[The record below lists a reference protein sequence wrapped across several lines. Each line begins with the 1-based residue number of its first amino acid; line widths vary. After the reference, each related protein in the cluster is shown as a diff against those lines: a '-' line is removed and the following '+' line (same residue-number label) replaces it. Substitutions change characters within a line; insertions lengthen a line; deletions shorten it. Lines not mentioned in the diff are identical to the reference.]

1 MNRYWMLALLFV
13 MSLITYLDRVCIST
27 AKGPIASD
35 LALGDEAMGMVFGAF
50 ALGYAL
56 AQIPSG
62 MFVDRFG
69 PRAAL
74 TIVVSVWSLLTAL
87 TGAAWS
93 LVSLV
98 TIRFLFGI
106 GEAGA
111 FPGAARAITN
121 WLPVA
126 ERGHA
131 NGIMFSGTRL
141 GGALAFPLLVYMMDK
156 WQWRMSFVIL
166 GAGGCLWAVVWYFWF
181 RNDPPGA
188 AAVAPAKNMEPV
200 NLSQIFRSKALLL
213 AMGQYFASNFTFF
226 LCLSWMHPYLKRQYS
241 LSDGEAAGYAMAPL
255 LAGATSLWISGFLV
269 DKIYASSWRAWSRRL
284 PAMIGF
290 AMSFTGLLLLTR
302 MTDPL
307 WAVVCFTAATLG
319 SDMTISPSWTYCAD
333 IGGNKPASVSAAM
346 NMVGNFGSFVS
357 ANAFPL
363 LFAWTGTAAT
373 YFLVAAALNLA
384 AIACWWRMR
393 SLKAVSA

>member
-1 MNRYWMLALLFV
+1 MLGLLFV

-27 AKGPIASD
+27 AKEPIAKD

-74 TIVVSVWSLLTAL
+74 TIVVSVWSLLTAF
-87 TGAAWS
+87 TGAAWN
-93 LVSLV
+93 LASLV

-141 GGALAFPLLVYMMDK
+141 GGALAFPLLVWMMDR

-166 GAGGCLWAVVWYFWF
+166 GAGGCLWALAWFLWF
-181 RNDPPGA
+181 RNDPPGVA
-188 AAVAPAKNMEPV
+188 ASPARSMEPV
-200 NLSQIFRSKALLL
+200 NLGAIFRSKAMLL

-226 LCLSWMHPYLKRQYS
+226 LCLSWMHPYLKRQYA
-241 LSDGEAAGYAMAPL
+241 LTDGQAAGYAMAPL

-269 DKIYASSWRAWSRRL
+269 DRIYASRMRAWSRRL

-290 AMSFTGLLLLTR
+290 GMSVAGLLLLTR
-302 MTDPL
+302 MTDPF

-346 NMVGNFGSFVS
+346 NMVGNIGSFVS

-363 LFAWTGTAAT
+363 LFAWTGTASA
-373 YFLVAAALNLA
+373 YFLTAAALNLA
-384 AIACWWRMR
+384 AILCWWRMR
-393 SLKAVSA
+393 SVQAAA